1 MHLGVDE
8 AGRGPLAGPVC
19 AGAVILSDR
28 DPISGL
34 ADSKRLSA
42 ARREM
47 LAEQIRDRSRAWGL
61 GWASVEEIDR
71 LNILRATFL
80 AMARAVE
87 QCLDLLCSRAD
98 TLYRRHDPA
107 LLAALR
113 VQVDGNRSPGAF
125 SGPWHWPYATET
137 IVKGD
142 QTVACISA
150 ASILAKTAR
159 DAEMQRLDALHPDYG
174 FSKHAG
180 YGTVA
185 HLEALQRPGP
195 CPAHRRSFGPVA
207 QLTLA
212 MRPENA

>member
-47 LAEQIRDRSRAWGL
+47 LAEQIRDRSLAWGL

-87 QCLDLLCSRAD
+87 QCLDLLCSQSD
-98 TLYRRHDPA
+98 TRYRRHDPA

-113 VQVDGNRSPGAF
+113 V
-125 SGPWHWPYATET
+125 
-137 IVKGD
+137 
-142 QTVACISA
+142 
-150 ASILAKTAR
+150 
-159 DAEMQRLDALHPDYG
+159 
-174 FSKHAG
+174 
-180 YGTVA
+180 
-185 HLEALQRPGP
+185 
-195 CPAHRRSFGPVA
+195 
-207 QLTLA
+207 
-212 MRPENA
+212 